1 MVIGREQVGAGS
13 EPIFRSQEEEEGIQ
27 GVVSEEEIQK
37 RAFIRSKE
45 DYFLKRKHDTVCLCP
60 NKNDGIVK
68 KNLKLL
74 ERGDNFSVK
83 LFSS

>member
-1 MVIGREQVGAGS
+1 MEDRLEQEGK
-13 EPIFRSQEEEEGIQ
+13 PIFRSRKEEEGIQ
-27 GVVSEEEIQK
+27 GIVSEEEIPK

-45 DYFLKRKHDTVCLCP
+45 GYFLKRKHITVCVCS

-68 KNLKLL
+68 KNLKLP

-83 LFSS
+83 LCSS